1 MKRSLLIIYCV
12 CFSIVVCAQKNDQ
25 YKLWYTK
32 PADASVKDANEGWKN
47 DEEWLKALPVG
58 NGSIGAM
65 VFGDVNKE
73 RLQLND
79 KTLWS
84 GSPADNDNPD
94 AYASLQE
101 IRNLL
106 FAGKY
111 KEATALTNKTQICK
125 GKGSG
130 NGNGST
136 APFGCYQTLGDV
148 WIDFNTNT
156 KDDYKNYYRD
166 LDIMNGIASVKYEQN
181 GIRFKREVFSSYPAQ
196 ALVIHL
202 SASKPGAI
210 SFVLDM
216 NRPERFTTVTE
227 NKRLVM
233 SGVMNNGEGG
243 EGMRY
248 KVIVTPVIKGGTISV
263 KDNKLVINKSNEATL
278 VITSAT
284 NYRLHYPDYT
294 NNNWEAELSKRT
306 NAAISTSFATLKQK
320 HVSDFSAFMN
330 RVSLQLENRGA
341 NIPTDEL
348 LQKNKLTQN
357 EPYLYALYFQY
368 GRYLLLSSS
377 RKGTLPA
384 NLQGMWA
391 NKIQTPWNCDYHT
404 DVNVQMNYWPVEV
417 TNLSESHL
425 QLVSLIESLYEP
437 GKKTAAIHYRAKGW
451 VMHPITN
458 VWGFTAP
465 GEHPSWGLHVGAS
478 AWMSQHLWEHYAFTM
493 DKAYLQKV
501 FPLLESAALFYTEWL
516 VKDPKT
522 GKLISGPAA
531 SPENNFIA
539 PDGSTASISMGPT
552 HDHEV
557 IHDLFTNTL
566 KAAKALNIK
575 NDTIAKIDYALQNL
589 QPPGIGSDGRLMEW
603 AEEFKE
609 VEPTHRHVS
618 HLFALYP
625 GNQISYYSTPDLAM
639 ASKKS
644 LELRGD
650 GGTGWSL
657 AMKIGFWTRLHDGDH
672 ALKLLN
678 RLLNPVKSSGVE
690 MTNSGG
696 TYDNLF
702 CAHPPFQIDGN
713 FGGTAG
719 MAEMLL
725 QSHETFIELLPA
737 LPSSWKNGEVKGL
750 RARGGFTVD
759 IKWENGKV
767 VAASLLSNAGGTC
780 KIKYLDKQIE
790 LKTEKGKKYD
800 LSGLIK

>member
-1 MKRSLLIIYCV
+1 MKRLLLIAYCIS
-12 CFSIVVCAQKNDQ
+12 FSIIVVAQKNNP
-25 YKLWYTK
+25 YKLWYTQ
-32 PADASVKDANEGWKN
+32 PANASVKDVDDGWKN

-84 GSPADNDNPD
+84 GGVADNDNPD
-94 AYASLQE
+94 AYSSLQE

-111 KEATALTNKTQICK
+111 KEATELTNKTQVCK

-136 APFGCYQTLGDV
+136 VPFGCYQTLGDV
-148 WIDFNTNT
+148 WLDFNN
-156 KDDYKNYYRD
+156 KSPYKNYYRD
-166 LDIMNGIASVKYEQN
+166 LDLLNGIASVKYDQ
-181 GIRFKREVFSSYPAQ
+181 GGVQFKREIFSSFPAQ
-196 ALVIHL
+196 ALIIHL
-202 SASKPGAI
+202 SASKPGAL
-210 SFVLDM
+210 SFVLDIS
-216 NRPERFTTVTE
+216 RPERFTITAE
-227 NKRLVM
+227 QKRLVM
-233 SGVMNNGEGG
+233 SGTMNNGQGG
-243 EGMRY
+243 DGMRY
-248 KVIVTPVIKGGTISV
+248 KVIITPVIKGGTIHS
-263 KDNKLVINKSNEATL
+263 KDNKLAISKSNEVTL
-278 VITSAT
+278 IITSAT
-284 NYRLHYPDYT
+284 DYRLHYPDYI
-294 NNNWEAELSKRT
+294 NNDYEAELNKRT
-306 NAAISTSFATLKQK
+306 NAAISTPFAILRQR
-320 HVSDFSAFMN
+320 HIADFSAFMN
-330 RVSLQLENRGA
+330 RVSLQLGNEGA
-341 NIPTDEL
+341 GMPTDEL
-348 LQKNKLTQN
+348 LQKNKQTQN

-377 RKGTLPA
+377 RQGTLPA

-417 TNLSESHL
+417 ANLSESHL
-425 QLVSLIESLYEP
+425 QLTSLIESLYEP
-437 GKKTAAIHYRAKGW
+437 GKKTADIHYHAKGW

-458 VWGFTAP
+458 IWGFTAP
-465 GEHPSWGLHVGAS
+465 GEHPSWGLHVGAA

-493 DKAYLQKV
+493 DTAYLKKV
-501 FPLLESAALFYTEWL
+501 FPLLESAALFYTDWL

-522 GKLISGPAA
+522 GKLVSGPAA

-539 PDGSTASISMGPT
+539 PDGSNASISMGPA

-566 KAAKALNIK
+566 NAAEALNIK
-575 NDTIAKIDYALQNL
+575 NDTLDKIAVALRDL
-589 QPPGIGSDGRLMEW
+589 QTLSIGSDGRLMEW

-609 VEPTHRHVS
+609 LEPTHRHVS

-625 GNQISYYSTPDLAM
+625 GNQVSWYKTPGLAG
-639 ASKKS
+639 AAKKS
-644 LELRGD
+644 LEVRGD

-657 AMKIGFWTRLHDGDH
+657 AMKMCLWTRLHDGDH
-672 ALKLLN
+672 ALKLFN

-719 MAEMLL
+719 IAEMLL
-725 QSHETFIELLPA
+725 QSHEAFIELLPA

-750 RARGGFTVD
+750 RARGGFSVD
-759 IKWENGKV
+759 IKWEDGKI
-767 VAASLLSNAGGTC
+767 VAASLLSNIGGAC
-780 KIKYLDKQIE
+780 KLKYADKEIE
-790 LKTEKGKKYD
+790 LQTEKGGRYD
-800 LSGLIK
+800 LEGLIK

>member
-1 MKRSLLIIYCV
+1 MKQSFLIVFCI
-12 CFSIVVCAQKNDQ
+12 CFSATIFAQNDNH
-25 YKLWYTK
+25 YKLWYTQ
-32 PADASVKDANEGWKN
+32 PADAAVKDVDEGWKN

-58 NGSIGAM
+58 NGSVGAM
-65 VFGDVNKE
+65 VFGDVHKE

-84 GSPADNDNPD
+84 GSVADNDNPD
-94 AYASLQE
+94 AYSALQE

-111 KEATALTNKTQICK
+111 KEATELTNKTQICK

-136 APFGCYQTLGDV
+136 VPFGCYQTLGDL
-148 WIDFNTNT
+148 WIDFNT
-156 KDDYKNYYRD
+156 KGDYKNYYRD
-166 LDIMNGIASVKYEQN
+166 LNIINGVASVKYEQN
-181 GIRFKREVFSSYPAQ
+181 GIQFKREIFSSYPAQ
-196 ALVIHL
+196 ALIVHL
-202 SASKPGAI
+202 TASKPGSV
-210 SFVLDM
+210 SFTLDM
-216 NRPERFTTVTE
+216 NRPERFITTTE

-243 EGMRY
+243 DGMRY
-248 KVIVTPVIKGGTISV
+248 KVIVTPVIKGGTLSA
-263 KDNKLVINKSNEATL
+263 KDNKLIISKSNEVML

-294 NNNWEAELSKRT
+294 NNNYQEELIKRT
-306 NAAISTSFATLKQK
+306 NAAVSTPFAVLKQK
-320 HVSDFSAFMN
+320 HISDFSSFMN
-330 RVSLQLENRGA
+330 RVSLQLGNEGA
-341 NIPTDEL
+341 DMPTNEL
-348 LQKNKLTQN
+348 LQKNKQTKN

-417 TNLSESHL
+417 ANLSESHL
-425 QLVSLIESLYEP
+425 QLVSLIESLYAP
-437 GKKTAAIHYRAKGW
+437 GKKTSDIHYRAKGW

-458 VWGFTAP
+458 VWGFTSP

-493 DKAYLQKV
+493 DKAYLKKV
-501 FPLLESAALFYTEWL
+501 FPLLESAALFYTDWL
-516 VKDPKT
+516 VKNPKT
-522 GKLISGPAA
+522 GKLVSGPAA

-539 PDGSTASISMGPT
+539 PDGSTASISMGPA

-557 IHDLFTNTL
+557 IYNLFTNTIQ
-566 KAAKALNIK
+566 AAKALSVK
-575 NDTIAKIDYALQNL
+575 NDTIAKIEYALQNL
-589 QPPGIGSDGRLMEW
+589 QPLSIGSDGRLMEW
-603 AEEFKE
+603 SEEFKE
-609 VEPTHRHVS
+609 TEPAHRHVS

-625 GNQISYYSTPDLAM
+625 GSQVSYYSTPDLAM

-644 LELRGD
+644 LEARGD

-672 ALKLLN
+672 ALILLN
-678 RLLNPVKSSGVE
+678 RLLYPVRSSDVE

-719 MAEMLL
+719 IAEMLL
-725 QSHETFIELLPA
+725 QSHESFIELLPA
-737 LPSSWKNGEVKGL
+737 LPSSWKNGEVRGL
-750 RARGGFTVD
+750 RARGGFTLD

-767 VAASLLSNAGGTC
+767 IAASLLSNAGGAC
-780 KIKYLDKQIE
+780 KVKYLDKEIE
-790 LKTEKGKKYD
+790 LQTEKGKRYD
-800 LSGLIK
+800 LRFVI